1 VATETAVLAGAPATG
16 QVESK
21 GLKKNAIGYVSN
33 VVIGVASTAP
43 AYSIAATLG
52 FIVADPGIATHAPAV
67 LLAAFVPMLFL
78 SLGYRF
84 LNKADPDAGTT
95 FAWTTRAFGPGTGW
109 VNGWAI
115 FLADVLVMAS
125 LGYVAAI
132 YTFKLFEWEW
142 AETHKI
148 AGLVG
153 CVLWIWLMTW
163 ICHRGIELSARI
175 QQIMLSFE
183 VAMLV
188 IFSVVALAGSYG
200 SNPPAGSIHPR
211 LSWFNPFAISFH
223 DLIVA
228 MLLGI
233 FIYWGWDSGVSVNE
247 ESEDSN
253 DGPGRAAVVS
263 TVLLVAI
270 YMLVSAGAQSYR
282 GTGFIANEEN
292 AGDILNALGHG
303 VLGSVGVRFLIV
315 AVLTSAAASTQTTI
329 LPTARTTLSM
339 AKWGAIP
346 SLFGTV
352 HKRFLTPTASTW
364 GFGIISVVVAVPL
377 ILISETVLELAVVAL
392 GIPVCIYY
400 GTTGFACA
408 WYYRREVTDSV
419 RKFLLVGVAPLLAGL
434 MFYGI
439 GGYAIYFYGKA
450 ANSEGK
456 IYLGLTLPI
465 WFGLVG
471 MIVGVALM
479 IVSRFYFR
487 PFFARKTETAPEGL
501 LDMPVERAP
510 VHLMGSEHV
519 THGSHLLVPEAT
531 EEMPPPPPP
540 EPPSAPPG

>member
-1 VATETAVLAGAPATG
+1 MATEVAAVGVAGAPATG

-33 VVIGVASTAP
+33 IVIGVASTAP

-52 FIVADPGIATHAPAV
+52 FIVADPGVGTHAPGI
-67 LLAAFVPMLFL
+67 LLASFVPMLL
-78 SLGYRF
+78 VSLAYRY

-95 FAWTTRAFGPGTGW
+95 FAWSTRAFGPTTGW
-109 VNGWAI
+109 LNGWAI
-115 FLADVLVMAS
+115 FLADLLVMAS

-132 YTFKLFEWEW
+132 YTFKLFEWHW
-142 AETHKI
+142 AEVHKG

-175 QQIMLSFE
+175 QQVLLSFE
-183 VAMLV
+183 VAMLM
-188 IFSVVALAGSYG
+188 IFSVVALVDVYSGNA
-200 SNPPAGSIHPR
+200 AAHSIEPQA
-211 LSWFNPFAISFH
+211 SWFNPFAIPFH

-233 FIYWGWDSGVSVNE
+233 FIYWGWDSGVAVNE

-253 DGPGRAAVVS
+253 EGPGRAAVVS

-270 YMLVSAGAQSYR
+270 YLLVSAGAQSYH
-282 GTGFIANEEN
+282 GTSFIADEEN
-292 AGDILNALGHG
+292 AGDVLNALGHG

-339 AKWGAIP
+339 AKWDAIP
-346 SLFGTV
+346 SVFGRV

-364 GFGIISVVVAVPL
+364 GFGLVSILVAVPL

-392 GIPVCIYY
+392 GVPVCFYY

-408 WYYRREVTDSV
+408 WYYRRELFGSA
-419 RKFLLVGVAPLLAGL
+419 RKFFLVGLAPIVAGL

-439 GGYAIYFYGKA
+439 GGYAIYYYGKA

-456 IYLGLTLPI
+456 IYLGLTLPL
-465 WFGLVG
+465 WFGLIG
-471 MIVGVALM
+471 MVIGLVLAL
-479 IVSRFYFR
+479 VSRPFFKT
-487 PFFARKTETAPEGL
+487 FFARKTETAPPGL
-501 LDMPVERAP
+501 LDQKVERAP
-510 VHLMGSEHV
+510 AHLMGREHV
-519 THGSHLLVPEAT
+519 THGVHLLTPEAED
-531 EEMPPPPPP
+531 EEEKPP
-540 EPPSAPPG
+540 APPGG